1 MNFHQKQSAPAILMT
16 AYLCSMYETLLY
28 EIRDAVGY
36 ITLNRPDRFNA
47 FNEKMSAEL
56 LTVLREVKKDK
67 KARAVVIR
75 GAGKAFCS
83 GQDLKDIVGVERS
96 LGESVE
102 KRYNPMV
109 TALHELEKP
118 VIASVNGVAAGAGAG
133 LALACDYV
141 IAAQSASF
149 VIAFVN
155 VGLSLDTATSFH
167 LVRTVGLKRAF
178 ALATL
183 GERLPAETALQW
195 GLINQVVEDN
205 RLEEATHDIARR
217 FAAQAPRALA
227 LIKRLL
233 LRSFERSYEEA
244 LRHELYYQEI
254 AGRTKDYKEG
264 VQAFVEKRKPDFT
277 GE

>member
-1 MNFHQKQSAPAILMT
+1 
-16 AYLCSMYETLLY
+16 MYETLLY
-28 EIRDAVGY
+28 EAKEGVGY
-36 ITLNRPDRFNA
+36 LTLNRPDRFNA

-56 LTVLREVKKDK
+56 LAALREVRKDK
-67 KARAVVIR
+67 GVRVLVIR

-83 GQDLKDIVGVERS
+83 GQDLKDILGVKRS

-102 KRYNPMV
+102 KRYNPLV

-133 LALACDYV
+133 LAFACDYI
-141 IAAQSASF
+141 IAAASASF

-167 LVRTVGLKRAF
+167 LTRTIGLKRAF

-183 GERLPAETALQW
+183 GDRLPAEQALAW
-195 GLINQVVEDN
+195 GLINEVVPDEK
-205 RLEEATHDIARR
+205 LEEATHALALRY
-217 FAAQAPRALA
+217 AAQAPKAIA
-227 LIKRLL
+227 YIKKLL
-233 LRSFERSYEEA
+233 LRSTERSYEEA
-244 LRHELYYQEI
+244 LRQELYYQEL
-254 AGRTKDYKEG
+254 AGRTQDYQEG
-264 VQAFVEKRKPDFT
+264 LKAFVEKRKPTFR

>member
-1 MNFHQKQSAPAILMT
+1 
-16 AYLCSMYETLLY
+16 MYETILY
-28 EIRDAVGY
+28 EVRDRVGY
-36 ITLNRPDRFNA
+36 LTLNRPDRYNA

-56 LTVLREVKKDK
+56 LTLLREIKKDK
-67 KARAVVIR
+67 SVRVLVIQ

-96 LGESVE
+96 LGESVA

-109 TALHELEKP
+109 QALHELEKP

-178 ALATL
+178 ALAAL
-183 GERLPAETALQW
+183 GERLPAETALTW
-195 GLINQVVEDN
+195 GLINEVVPDEQ
-205 RLEEATHDIARR
+205 LPEATHAIAQRL
-217 FAAQAPRALA
+217 AAQAPRALA
-227 LIKRLL
+227 LIKKLL

-244 LRHELYYQEI
+244 LQYELYYQEI
-254 AGRTKDYKEG
+254 AGRTRDYKEG
-264 VQAFVEKRKPDFT
+264 VQAFVEKRKPNFT